1 MTNNLSTNIN
11 NLFSQFSQS
20 SLNSNF
26 NINSFSTNEKK
37 SSNTTISN
45 KNTPIKSFSYQEDK
59 NLKYRQS
66 MEDTGVM
73 FPDLTSNYKINLFCI
88 FDGHGGSDV
97 VNFVKERLP
106 QLIKQQLTNLTS
118 VPETL
123 NDSFKKIDEE
133 LKFYDSDYTGS
144 TATIIII
151 CDNKIYCGNVGDS
164 KGYIIKENNCIQI
177 TTDHKCTNQEEGN
190 RIINSGGKIIKNRV
204 MGQLILSRT
213 LGDLYVKKYGVVS
226 TPSICVN
233 DIDSNIKFC
242 VIASDGVWDVIDEGC
257 LFEMSKNFKNADLFC
272 KEIVKNALEKG
283 SKDNI
288 SCIVISFIE

>member
-97 VNFVKERLP
+97 V
-106 QLIKQQLTNLTS
+106 
-118 VPETL
+118 
-123 NDSFKKIDEE
+123 
-133 LKFYDSDYTGS
+133 
-144 TATIIII
+144 
-151 CDNKIYCGNVGDS
+151 
-164 KGYIIKENNCIQI
+164 
-177 TTDHKCTNQEEGN
+177 
-190 RIINSGGKIIKNRV
+190 
-204 MGQLILSRT
+204 
-213 LGDLYVKKYGVVS
+213 
-226 TPSICVN
+226 
-233 DIDSNIKFC
+233 KFC
-242 VIASDGVWDVIDEGC
+242 KRKTSSINKTTI
-257 LFEMSKNFKNADLFC
+257 N
-272 KEIVKNALEKG
+272 
-283 SKDNI
+283 
-288 SCIVISFIE
+288 